1 MWNTKRLN
9 SCERLV
15 LEMLKTNTGI
25 AMCDSGGDNGRH
37 WQRNQTR
44 DFVNESP
51 VEVDI
56 YEDEVLYTINIYHY
70 MIDKLEVDE
79 ICKKYNKLKCEDWD
93 GAWYWISESQTKW
106 LEKRFDIWASWNTYN
121 GDSRLSQDLQTT
133 SLLEINSS
141 NYEYPEYILI
151 QIHQGCDIRGWYTDA
166 KMFRIKSDTFLSENV
181 YWTLHLKNWQTYS
194 ISNSYDGCSLR
205 LDDDGRY
212 QDLKIEDFIKNKFEN
227 VNDIRDYIEEIELYI
242 SE

>member
-1 MWNTKRLN
+1 
-9 SCERLV
+9 
-15 LEMLKTNTGI
+15 MLKTNTGI

-93 GAWYWISESQTKW
+93 GA
-106 LEKRFDIWASWNTYN
+106 
-121 GDSRLSQDLQTT
+121 
-133 SLLEINSS
+133 
-141 NYEYPEYILI
+141 
-151 QIHQGCDIRGWYTDA
+151 
-166 KMFRIKSDTFLSENV
+166 
-181 YWTLHLKNWQTYS
+181 
-194 ISNSYDGCSLR
+194 
-205 LDDDGRY
+205 
-212 QDLKIEDFIKNKFEN
+212 
-227 VNDIRDYIEEIELYI
+227 
-242 SE
+242 